1 MIVRVR
7 GEKNIKKYGGQDIII
22 NNPVEFPDVTI
33 VEEYTPLIYI
43 FIHCKSNFA
52 LILYFKQIFRTDGN
66 GDYYYAW

>member
-33 VEEYTPLIYI
+33 VEEYASQIYI
-43 FIHCKSNFA
+43 FSP
-52 LILYFKQIFRTDGN
+52 L
-66 GDYYYAW
+66 